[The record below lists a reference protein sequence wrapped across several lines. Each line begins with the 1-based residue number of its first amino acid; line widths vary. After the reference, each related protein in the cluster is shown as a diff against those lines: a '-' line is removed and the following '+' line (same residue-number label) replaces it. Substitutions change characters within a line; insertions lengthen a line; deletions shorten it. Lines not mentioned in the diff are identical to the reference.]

1 VNTFFPSIL
10 NVEKVHFILEKVK
23 NLIKLPAYFLFHKEE
38 IGLKQLFI
46 IFAPLWLR
54 SSIE

>member
-1 VNTFFPSIL
+1 MLKNCDF
-10 NVEKVHFILEKVK
+10 EKVLI
-23 NLIKLPAYFLFHKEE
+23 IKLKEE

-46 IFAPLWLR
+46 IFAPLRPR

>member
-1 VNTFFPSIL
+1 VL
-10 NVEKVHFILEKVK
+10 FILEKVK